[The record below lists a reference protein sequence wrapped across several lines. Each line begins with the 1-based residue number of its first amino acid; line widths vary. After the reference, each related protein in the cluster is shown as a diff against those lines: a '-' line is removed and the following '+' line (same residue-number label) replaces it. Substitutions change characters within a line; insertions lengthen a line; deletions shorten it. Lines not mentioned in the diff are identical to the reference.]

1 MRHMAKFQKRAGR
14 SRAGTA
20 GITVLLLIIALI
32 MALPFVYIVVQSLK
46 PMEEI
51 FIFPPRFWVKRP
63 TLNNF
68 RMLFGISSSFYVPFS
83 RYAFNSIFVVLLT
96 TAIQVIFASMAAYP
110 LAKHRFRG
118 RNLLFNLVVVGLLFT
133 PQVTMLPQYIVL
145 SYLGIIDTYAALIL
159 PSMAYPLG
167 LYLMRQNLIAFP
179 DSLLESARIDGAPER
194 TIFWRVVMPVMKPVW
209 MTIIVFSFGTLW
221 NRSEA
226 NLIYTESLKGL
237 PTMLQQ
243 ISSSGLARMGV
254 SAATSVILI
263 IPPILIFLLTQS
275 KVMETMASAG
285 MKE

>member
-1 MRHMAKFQKRAGR
+1 M
-14 SRAGTA
+14 
-20 GITVLLLIIALI
+20 
-32 MALPFVYIVVQSLK
+32 
-46 PMEEI
+46 
-51 FIFPPRFWVKRP
+51 
-63 TLNNF
+63 
-68 RMLFGISSSFYVPFS
+68 
-83 RYAFNSIFVVLLT
+83 
-96 TAIQVIFASMAAYP
+96 
-110 LAKHRFRG
+110 
-118 RNLLFNLVVVGLLFT
+118 
-133 PQVTMLPQYIVL
+133 L